1 MKVILNQDVKGK
13 GKAGDI
19 VNVSDGYARNFLL
32 PKGLAKEANAS
43 NLNSANLSK
52 KAAQH
57 RKAQEKQ
64 AAIELGEKLK
74 GMTVEVKGK
83 AGEGSKLF
91 GSITSA
97 EIADAIKEATGY
109 EIDKRKV
116 VLNSNIKELGEYE
129 IGLRI
134 YQEMLINMKINVVKA

>member
-43 NLNSANLSK
+43 NLNYANLSK

-57 RKAQEKQ
+57 RKEQEKQ

-83 AGEGSKLF
+83 AGDGTKLF

-97 EIADAIKEATGY
+97 EIADAIKDATGY

-116 VLNSNIKELGEYE
+116 VLNSSIKELGEYE

>member
-57 RKAQEKQ
+57 RKEQEKQ
-64 AAIELGEKLK
+64 AAIALGEKLK

-83 AGEGSKLF
+83 AGDGTKLF

-97 EIADAIKEATGY
+97 EIADAIKDATGY

-116 VLNSNIKELGEYE
+116 VLNSSIKELGEYE

>member
-32 PKGLAKEANAS
+32 PKGLAKEAN
-43 NLNSANLSK
+43 SANLSK

-57 RKAQEKQ
+57 RKEQEKQ

-83 AGEGSKLF
+83 AGDGTKLF

-97 EIADAIKEATGY
+97 EIADAIKDATGY

-116 VLNSNIKELGEYE
+116 VLNSSIKELGEYE

>member
-32 PKGLAKEANAS
+32 PKGLAKEANSS
-43 NLNSANLSK
+43 NLNSAKLAQ

-57 RKAQEKQ
+57 RKDMEKK
-64 AAIELGEKLK
+64 AAVELGEKLK

-83 AGEGSKLF
+83 AGDGTKLF

-97 EIADAIKEATGY
+97 EIADAIKDATGY

-116 VLNSNIKELGEYE
+116 VLNGSIKELGEYE
-129 IGLRI
+129 VGLRI
-134 YQEMLINMKINVVKA
+134 YQEMLINIKINVVKA